1 MSSETSMVAASFRL
15 QEWAAQIKECQSRP
29 AGMSVASWCADN
41 GITKANYYYRLR
53 RVRKACLE
61 HIQKEIPEQQIVPV
75 EPKLLQQGHKGGN
88 EQRGLDISVKGFSVH
103 VTESTSMALLAAVL
117 EVIRNAE

>member
-1 MSSETSMVAASFRL
+1 
-15 QEWAAQIKECQSRP
+15 
-29 AGMSVASWCADN
+29 MSVASWCADK

-61 HIQKEIPEQQIVPV
+61 QMQKEIPAQQIVPV
-75 EPKLLQQGHKGGN
+75 EPGLLQQEHKDGTR
-88 EQRGLDISVKGFSVH
+88 QPGLDISTKGFSVH

>member
-1 MSSETSMVAASFRL
+1 MVAAGFRL
-15 QEWAAQIKECQSRP
+15 QEWAAQIRECQSRP

-61 HIQKEIPEQQIVPV
+61 HIQKEIPAQQIVPV
-75 EPKLLQQGHKGGN
+75 EPKLLQQEHKDDTR
-88 EQRGLDISVKGFSVH
+88 QPGLNISAKGFSVH
-103 VTESTSMALLAAVL
+103 VTESTPMTLLAAVL
-117 EVIRNAE
+117 EVIQDAE